1 MFDIG
6 FWEMVLIAIVA
17 LVVVGPKELP
27 GLIRGVSAWVSQAR
41 KVAGEFKE
49 EFSREV
55 ARAEEIKRLVERE
68 TELAELHKALEEA
81 RATVSID
88 ALDDPARGRQAGES
102 GAAAPDAAAIGA
114 AAAES
119 SRQDAPSS
127 GSRREDSGR

>member
-6 FWEMVLIAIVA
+6 FWEMVLIGVVA

-68 TELAELHKALEEA
+68 TEIAELHKALEEA
-81 RATVSID
+81 RTNIS
-88 ALDDPARGRQAGES
+88 LDESAQAKRPHD
-102 GAAAPDAAAIGA
+102 GAV
-114 AAAES
+114 AED
-119 SRQDAPSS
+119 DAPRVRHEHTPPP
-127 GSRREDSGR
+127 GGRREDGGREQG

>member
-6 FWEMVLIAIVA
+6 FWEMVLIAVVA

-27 GLIRGVSAWVSQAR
+27 GLIRNVGVWVAQAR

-68 TELAELHKALEEA
+68 TEIAELHKALEEA
-81 RATVSID
+81 RANIS
-88 ALDDPARGRQAGES
+88 LDGGAEAGKPRD
-102 GAAAPDAAAIGA
+102 GATEAD
-114 AAAES
+114 
-119 SRQDAPSS
+119 DAPRVGHGGTPS
-127 GSRREDSGR
+127 GGRREDGER